1 MGSLVCEAKGNMLID
16 NDMSEQIKIQLPDGS
31 VREVAQGT
39 TPFDVAM
46 SISPRLAAA
55 VVVARIRPLT
65 TPVVAGETAVEE
77 ADEAQT
83 EAGMY
88 GSASELGERLV
99 DLAAPLNEDV
109 ALELLKESDEAALKV
124 VRHSAAHVMATAIL
138 ELFPETKL
146 GHGPATDN
154 GFFYDVYRETPFTE
168 DDLAAIE
175 KRMAEVVARDET
187 FVREQESREMGL
199 KDYAEHGD
207 FMKVHFI
214 ERFTKPGDEISLY
227 RNGKFVDFCRGPHVP
242 STGRVKAFKVTS
254 VAGAY
259 WLGDEKNQ
267 QLQRIYGTAFFNA
280 KDMDAHFKRL
290 EEIKAR
296 DHRVLGK
303 QLDLF
308 SIQEVAGAGLIFWHP
323 KGGLIRKTME
333 DWMRDECIRRGYE
346 MVFTPHIMRR
356 ELWKVSGH
364 EGFYSQNMYPPME
377 LDDAEYRLKPM
388 NCPGHILIYKNSP
401 KSYRD
406 LPQRY
411 AELGNVYRYERSGT
425 MHGLLRVR
433 GFTQDDAHIFCTPE
447 QIESEIAACV
457 EFADEVLKAFGFA
470 EFKVEL
476 STWDPKDQKSYVGS
490 PEHWE
495 TAVGSLKK
503 VLDAKAIPYREIPG
517 EAAFYGPKIDIKL
530 VDVLGR
536 LWQLSTVQFD
546 FNLPQRFELEYTGE
560 DGEKH
565 RPVMVHR
572 ALFGS
577 VERFFGVLIEHYAG
591 AFPLWLA
598 PVQVGLVPI
607 SEKHVEYARAVK
619 AKLEVAGLRVELDA
633 RNEKMNA
640 KIREFTLQKVPF
652 VLVMGDKEAEQR
664 EVNVRVRG
672 GGVQG
677 TFPLSEFIANATT
690 LITRKELNLSDTP
703 KWHDA
708 VLKAVQSFPTDQF
721 DLNDLYDLR
730 DEFASIF
737 PNNRHVNE
745 KLRQQLQTLRDE
757 GIIQFLDNEGNYKR
771 IK

>member
-1 MGSLVCEAKGNMLID
+1 MT
-16 NDMSEQIKIQLPDGS
+16 EQIAVSTIRVQLPDGS
-31 VREVAQGT
+31 IREVPSGT
-39 TPFDVAM
+39 TPLEIAT
-46 SISPRLAAA
+46 SISPRLAAV
-55 VVVARIRPLT
+55 VVVAKVKPM
-65 TPVVAGETAVEE
+65 AGLDINQSEGGQDDAPDAGSEE
-77 ADEAQT
+77 A
-83 EAGMY
+83 MY
-88 GSASELGERLV
+88 DAALSPSAERII
-99 DLAAPLNEDV
+99 DLAMPLAEDV
-109 ALELLKESDEAALKV
+109 ELWLLKEQDEESLKV
-124 VRHSAAHVMATAIL
+124 LRHSTAHVMATAIL

-146 GHGPATDN
+146 GHGPATDA

-175 KRMAEVVARDET
+175 KRMGEVVARNDAFVKET
-187 FVREQESREMGL
+187 EPREDALQE
-199 KDYAEHGD
+199 YAAEGE

-214 ERFTKPGDEISLY
+214 ERFTQAGEPVSLY
-227 RNGKFVDFCRGPHVP
+227 RNGGFTDFCRGPHVP

-323 KGGLIRKTME
+323 KGGLIRKAME
-333 DWMRDECIRRGYE
+333 DWMREDCIKRGYE

-356 ELWKVSGH
+356 ELWKISGH
-364 EGFYSQNMYPPME
+364 EENYGENMYPPME

-406 LPQRY
+406 LPVRY

-433 GFTQDDAHIFCTPE
+433 GFTQDDAHIFCTPG
-447 QIESEIAACV
+447 QIEDEVTACI
-457 EFADEVLKAFGFA
+457 EFAESVLNTFGFH

-476 STWDPKDQKSYVGS
+476 STWDPNDKKFIGS
-490 PEHWE
+490 AEQWGV
-495 TAVGSLKK
+495 AVGSLRNALERKG
-503 VLDAKAIPYREIPG
+503 IPYKTIPG

-536 LWQLSTVQFD
+536 MWQLSTVQFD
-546 FNLPQRFELEYTGE
+546 WNLPARFDLHYKGE
-560 DGEKH
+560 DGELH
-565 RPVMVHR
+565 QPVMVHR

-591 AFPLWLA
+591 AFPFWLA

-607 SEKHVEYARAVK
+607 SEKHLEYARTVQQRLK
-619 AKLEVAGLRVELDA
+619 DAGVRVELDE

-640 KIREFTLQKVPF
+640 KIREFGVNKVPF
-652 VLVMGDKEAEQR
+652 ILIMGDKESQSDEVSVRTRGKGDGGAMSTEAFVARCLELQKSHSAE
-664 EVNVRVRG
+664 
-672 GGVQG
+672 
-677 TFPLSEFIANATT
+677 L
-690 LITRKELNLSDTP
+690 
-703 KWHDA
+703 
-708 VLKAVQSFPTDQF
+708 
-721 DLNDLYDLR
+721 
-730 DEFASIF
+730 
-737 PNNRHVNE
+737 
-745 KLRQQLQTLRDE
+745 
-757 GIIQFLDNEGNYKR
+757 
-771 IK
+771 

>member
-1 MGSLVCEAKGNMLID
+1 MTAHSGN
-16 NDMSEQIKIQLPDGS
+16 EQMIRIELPDGS

-39 TPFDVAM
+39 TPHDVAM

-65 TPVVAGETAVEE
+65 PQTTAATPDNAADSQSDEQSMYAAAAG
-77 ADEAQT
+77 
-83 EAGMY
+83 
-88 GSASELGERLV
+88 GERIV
-99 DLAAPLNEDV
+99 DLAAPLTEDV
-109 ALELLKESDEAALKV
+109 RLELLKETEEAALKV

-154 GFFYDVYRETPFTE
+154 GFFYDVYRQVPFTE
-168 DDLAAIE
+168 ADLAAIE
-175 KRMAEVVARDET
+175 ARMAEVVARDEK
-187 FVREQESREMGL
+187 FVRVEESRDKGL
-199 KDYAEHGD
+199 TDYAAQGE

-214 ERFTKPGDEISLY
+214 ERFTQPGETISLY
-227 RNGKFVDFCRGPHVP
+227 KNGAFTDFCRGPHVP

-254 VAGAY
+254 IAGAY

-267 QLQRIYGTAFFNA
+267 QLQRIYGTAFFNT
-280 KDMDAHFKRL
+280 KDLDAHFKHL
-290 EEIKAR
+290 EEVKAR

-346 MVFTPHIMRR
+346 MVYTPHIMRR
-356 ELWKVSGH
+356 ELWKISGH
-364 EGFYSQNMYPPME
+364 EENYGENMYPPME

-388 NCPGHILIYKNSP
+388 NCPGHILIYKNTP
-401 KSYRD
+401 RSYRD

-433 GFTQDDAHIFCTPE
+433 GFTQDDAHIFCTPQ
-447 QIESEIAACV
+447 QIESEIAGCID
-457 EFADEVLKAFGFA
+457 FAESVLKTFGFA
-470 EFKVEL
+470 EFKIEL
-476 STWDPKDQKSYVGS
+476 STWDPADKKFIGS
-490 PEHWE
+490 AEKWDN
-495 TAVGSLKK
+495 AVGSLTK
-503 VLDAKAIPYREIPG
+503 VLDAKGIPYKTIPG

-536 LWQLSTVQFD
+536 MWQLSTVQFD
-546 FNLPQRFELEYTGE
+546 WNLPARFNLEFKGE
-560 DGEKH
+560 DGELH
-565 RPVMVHR
+565 QPVMVHR

-607 SEKHVEYARAVK
+607 SSDKHLDYAHAVK
-619 AKLEVAGLRVELDA
+619 AKLEAAGLRVELDE

-652 VLVMGDKEAEQR
+652 VLILGDKEANTES
-664 EVNVRVRG
+664 VSVRTRG
-672 GGVQG
+672 KG
-677 TFPLSEFIANATT
+677 
-690 LITRKELNLSDTP
+690 
-703 KWHDA
+703 
-708 VLKAVQSFPTDQF
+708 
-721 DLNDLYDLR
+721 
-730 DEFASIF
+730 
-737 PNNRHVNE
+737 
-745 KLRQQLQTLRDE
+745 DE
-757 GIIQFLDNEGNYKR
+757 GSVPLEAFLTRANTLLSNKSATL
-771 IK
+771 